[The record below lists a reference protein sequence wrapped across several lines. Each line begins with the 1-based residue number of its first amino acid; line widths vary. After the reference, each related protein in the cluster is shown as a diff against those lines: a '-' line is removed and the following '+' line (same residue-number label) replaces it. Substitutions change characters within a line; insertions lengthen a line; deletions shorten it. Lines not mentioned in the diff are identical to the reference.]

1 MYIVYYIYIYI
12 YIYNY
17 SLHILKRVKRDA
29 TGIRQE
35 VSGL

>member
-1 MYIVYYIYIYI
+1 MCIVYYI

-17 SLHILKRVKRDA
+17 SLHILKRVKEDA